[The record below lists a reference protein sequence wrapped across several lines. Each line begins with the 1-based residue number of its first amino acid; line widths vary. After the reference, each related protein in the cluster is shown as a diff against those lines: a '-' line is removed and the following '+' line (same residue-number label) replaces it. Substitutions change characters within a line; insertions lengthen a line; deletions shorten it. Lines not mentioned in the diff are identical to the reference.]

1 MGDSNNDRQEAM
13 AGPSIVYLIDDDQLI
28 CEYLSEL
35 LGKAGFE
42 TRSYNSAASFLES
55 AAGITSGCVVTDIY
69 MPGMSG
75 IELLEHLAEMRFAH
89 PVIVITG
96 RGDIQ
101 TAIKVIKAG
110 AVDFIEKPIDDQ
122 EFLIAVRSALASDLE
137 RQQANSE
144 IAQISAHLAKLTARE
159 REVLDGMVQGHPNKV
174 IAYNLG
180 VSQRTVEVHRA
191 RVMEKAGV
199 RSLSDLVRMVLIADG
214 ALAPQAARQP
224 RLGSSPADDAD
235 GDLPPPRGSRSRN

>member
-1 MGDSNNDRQEAM
+1 MDSQEPMPA
-13 AGPSIVYLIDDDQLI
+13 PIVYLIDDDQLV
-28 CEYLSEL
+28 CEYLADVL
-35 LGKAGFE
+35 HKAGFE

-55 AAGITSGCVVTDIY
+55 ASGIVSGCVVTDIY
-69 MPGMSG
+69 MPGMTG
-75 IELLEHLAEMRFAH
+75 IELLSHLAEMRFAH

-110 AVDFIEKPIDDQ
+110 AVDFIEKPIEDQ
-122 EFLIAVRSALASDLE
+122 EFLIAVRSALASDQE

-214 ALAPQAARQP
+214 VLTPQAARKTG
-224 RLGSSPADDAD
+224 LVSTPAAD
-235 GDLPPPRGSRSRN
+235 EADSGAPPARPARSRNN

>member
-1 MGDSNNDRQEAM
+1 M
-13 AGPSIVYLIDDDQLI
+13 ATPPIVYLIDDDQLL
-28 CEYLSEL
+28 CEYLTEL
-35 LGKAGFE
+35 LRKAGFE
-42 TRSYNSAASFLES
+42 TRSYYSAASFLES
-55 AAGITSGCVVTDIY
+55 ATGVLSGCVVTDIY
-69 MPGMSG
+69 MPGMDG
-75 IELLEHLAEMRFAH
+75 IELLRHLAEMRFAH

-110 AVDFIEKPIDDQ
+110 AVDFIEKPLDDQ
-122 EFLIAVRSALASDLE
+122 EFLIAVRSALASDQE

-199 RSLSDLVRMVLIADG
+199 RNLSDLVRMVLIADG
-214 ALAPQAARQP
+214 VLSPQAARRP
-224 RLGSSPADDAD
+224 GISSPGNGDDDD
-235 GDLPPPRGSRSRN
+235 GALPPRPPRSRNN

>member
-1 MGDSNNDRQEAM
+1 M
-13 AGPSIVYLIDDDQLI
+13 AGSPTVYLIDDDQLL
-28 CEYLSEL
+28 CEYLVEL
-35 LGKAGFE
+35 LRKAGFE

-55 AAGITSGCVVTDIY
+55 SAGIASGCVVTDIY
-69 MPGMSG
+69 MPGMDG
-75 IELLEHLAEMRFAH
+75 IELLQHLTEMRFAH

-110 AVDFIEKPIDDQ
+110 AVDFIEKPLDDQ
-122 EFLIAVRSALASDLE
+122 EFLIAVRSALASDQE

-159 REVLDGMVQGHPNKV
+159 REVLDGMVKGHPNKV

-214 ALAPQAARQP
+214 VLSPQAARQT
-224 RLGSSPADDAD
+224 RLSAPIPADEPDD
-235 GDLPPPRGSRSRN
+235 SPERPRAVRSRSN